1 MDNQRIDFTPE
12 VIAQQRAI
20 CDAATPGPWEMT
32 ESEGFCDHVGK
43 ACPYGKPCEDS
54 GCDDCDDW
62 TWTQG
67 AFLETGKTIYCGDY
81 EGNIDADIRFCV
93 SARTVLPA
101 ALDALE
107 ASMQREA
114 EKDAIIARVTAER
127 DAAAR
132 DLKWLSNEY
141 KFCVTCKRD
150 NGRGVWDCN
159 DERCDAENHYEWR
172 GLCSSNTDAP
182 TGAESE

>member
-1 MDNQRIDFTPE
+1 MEITKEWID
-12 VIAQQRAI
+12 QQRAV
-20 CDAATPGPWEMT
+20 CNAATVAPWSWNGDVLTSHWTNVISVFDNEGGASFT
-32 ESEGFCDHVGK
+32 LEIDESDR
-43 ACPYGKPCEDS
+43 
-54 GCDDCDDW
+54 
-62 TWTQG
+62 
-67 AFLETGKTIYCGDY
+67 AFIA
-81 EGNIDADIRFCV
+81 I
-93 SARTVLPA
+93 SRTALPA

-114 EKDAIIARVTAER
+114 EKDTTIARLTAER

-159 DERCDAENHYEWR
+159 DERCNAENHYEWR
-172 GLCSSNTDAP
+172 GLRSSNTDAP
-182 TGAESE
+182 TGAESEEEHA